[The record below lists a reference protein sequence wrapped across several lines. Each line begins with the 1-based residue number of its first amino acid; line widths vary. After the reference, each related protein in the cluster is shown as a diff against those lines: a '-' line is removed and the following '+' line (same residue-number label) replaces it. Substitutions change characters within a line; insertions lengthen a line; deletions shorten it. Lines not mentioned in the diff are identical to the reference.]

1 MGFLSGAQGMQIHEL
16 RSCYNYYSENWIQK
30 EVKQC
35 LLGQNTTIVQYIL
48 ESSVGMLVRLAFV
61 CIHRHVD
68 HSNSN
73 ASYLFPME
81 LQQIQRARWHYMI
94 EHILS
99 YKMLIFNIYINICYS
114 FSTVMNKSLH
124 AAFINIHISGGD
136 PLSLLPLMKHT
147 ILHFTVF
154 RSTVL
159 SPWTFSKPF
168 MNFNGC
174 HFFPQGG
181 IQFYPFAT

>member
-1 MGFLSGAQGMQIHEL
+1 MQAKLLSANEEEWEASPKVESLQGWKGTMGFLSGAQGMQIHEL

-81 LQQIQRARWHYMI
+81 LQQIQRAQWHYLI

-99 YKMLIFNIYINICYS
+99 YKMLFFNVVTTIS
-114 FSTVMNKSLH
+114 SAFLPVMNKSLY
-124 AAFINIHISGGD
+124 AALTRICTSKGD
-136 PLSLLPLMKHT
+136 PLFH
-147 ILHFTVF
+147 
-154 RSTVL
+154 
-159 SPWTFSKPF
+159 
-168 MNFNGC
+168 NC
-174 HFFPQGG
+174 
-181 IQFYPFAT
+181 